1 MVIAYRPKTVVIEGN
16 STIPKRA
23 CDSRSKDMEALQDQW
38 LGFLLINVGVTRE
51 LHGPQRRNYFQ
62 ALKQTQDLRI
72 PGS

>member
-1 MVIAYRPKTVVIEGN
+1 
-16 STIPKRA
+16 
-23 CDSRSKDMEALQDQW
+23 MEALQDQW